1 MKKLLPYLFCV
12 LFSTAGCK
20 KQDHILVDIH
30 EFEQLTSKYGGR
42 YQILSSITNDPVDL
56 NLDGNTN
63 TNLLNELPGIAQSMV
78 TIRVIKNTDT
88 RSTKNYIISFDL
100 SYPEQYAVVDGREI
114 SSYTPGAEVLF
125 LDQPV
130 YSRCLIDTV
139 KKTINLLPENNPL
152 ETERRFKRPNDVKIL
167 DGEKIQ
173 VSTIKEFYTKN
184 GFTKVKITSIYER
197 ES

>member
-1 MKKLLPYLFCV
+1 MKKLLPYLLCI
-12 LFSTAGCK
+12 LFSAAGCK
-20 KQDHILVDIH
+20 KQNHTNVDTQ
-30 EFEQLTSKYGGR
+30 EFEQLQSKYGGR
-42 YQILSSITNDPVDL
+42 YQIISSIANDPVDL

-63 TNLLNELPGIAQSMV
+63 TNLFKELRGIEQSMV
-78 TIRVIKNTDT
+78 TIRVIKDTDP
-88 RSTKNYIISFDL
+88 RSTKNYITSFDL

-139 KKTINLLPENNPL
+139 KNSINLLPENNPY
-152 ETERRFKRPNDVKIL
+152 ETERRFTRPNDVRLL

-173 VSTIKEFYTKN
+173 VSTIKEFYTAN
-184 GFTKVKITSIYER
+184 GFIKVNITSIYER

>member
-1 MKKLLPYLFCV
+1 MKKLLPFIFCV
-12 LFSTAGCK
+12 LFSAAGCK
-20 KQDHILVDIH
+20 KQDHIPVDKH

-42 YQILSSITNDPVDL
+42 YQILSSVANDPVDL

-63 TNLLNELPGIAQSMV
+63 TNLLKELLGIEQSMV
-78 TIRVIKNTDT
+78 TIRVIKDTDP
-88 RSTKNYIISFDL
+88 RSTKNYITSFDL
-100 SYPEQYAVVDGREI
+100 SYPEQYAVVDGKEI

-130 YSRCLIDTV
+130 FSKCLIDTV
-139 KKTINLLPENNPL
+139 KKTINLLPENNPF
-152 ETERRFKRPNDVKIL
+152 ETERRFKRPNEVRLL
-167 DGEKIQ
+167 DGGKIQ

-184 GFTKVKITSIYER
+184 GFIKVNITSIYER

>member
-1 MKKLLPYLFCV
+1 MKKFLPYLFCV
-12 LFSTAGCK
+12 LFSTAG
-20 KQDHILVDIH
+20 LH

-78 TIRVIKNTDT
+78 TIRVIKDTDT